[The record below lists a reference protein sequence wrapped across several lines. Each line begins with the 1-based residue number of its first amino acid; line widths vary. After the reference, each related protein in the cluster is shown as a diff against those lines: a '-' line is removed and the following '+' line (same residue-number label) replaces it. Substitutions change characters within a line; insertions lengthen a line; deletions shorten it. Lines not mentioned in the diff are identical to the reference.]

1 MTGLH
6 SPEFMWGNQEFYP
19 SGFLAFEN
27 TSHVLFCLRHL
38 KKITWRGLHCG
49 KLTPNSVSA
58 WGPKIKRARLDEV
71 GRVVIKCLNVMRPG
85 LLISALPPPPPKEAG
100 ESTSSI
106 KSEHLGIGL
115 NNNLLVLKPVS
126 NPLIKSKSS
135 WIPYQIWLCL
145 SCNICNNMKL

>member
-1 MTGLH
+1 
-6 SPEFMWGNQEFYP
+6 MWGNQEFYP
-19 SGFLAFEN
+19 SGFLAFED

-38 KKITWRGLHCG
+38 KKIMWRGLYFG
-49 KLTPNSVSA
+49 NLTPNNVSA
-58 WGPKIKRARLDEV
+58 WGLKIKRARLDEL
-71 GRVVIKCLNVMRPG
+71 GRVVIKMFKCDEAGAVRFCFN
-85 LLISALPPPPPKEAG
+85 PPPPKEAG

-106 KSEHLGIGL
+106 KSEHLGNGL
-115 NNNLLVLKPVS
+115 NNNLLVLNPVS